1 MSADSM
7 LLHARAAGDPYAE
20 RRAVAA
26 APRCARGLGGW
37 LPAAMRLRIY
47 RREVSTIRELSQA
60 WQALDADAWQA
71 RLRGLRARLMRDGL
85 GSAAR
90 LEACAATDVAC
101 RQVLE
106 LGAFDNQWLAALTML
121 DGQLAEMATGEGK
134 TLSAGL
140 AAAVA
145 AMAGVPVHVM
155 TANDYLARRDAETLA
170 PLYRRLGLRHGTVCA
185 GDSEAARRS
194 AYGCDVVH
202 ATARE
207 IAFDYLRDEASGAR
221 PVSALQ
227 GRIDRLAGDRPAPL
241 LRGLHMALIDEADSI
256 LLDEARVPLIL
267 SVAREDAR
275 QRAMLWQTVALADRL
290 EPSRDYL
297 LRAEQRRAELTA
309 AGRERLV
316 AFSAQAD
323 GAWINARHR
332 DEMVSTALAARH
344 LYARGQD
351 YFVRDGEIVIIDP
364 VTGRGAEGRQWSLG
378 LHQLIALKE
387 GCKPPVETETLN
399 QITYQ
404 RFFPRYLR
412 VGGMSGSLR
421 EVRGEL
427 AAVYGLRLLEVPLRL
442 PSRRRHL
449 PARLFASHDEIAA
462 ALPGRVRA
470 LAAQGRAV
478 LVGSASVAQ
487 SRRISAWLDAAAIA
501 HQVLNAE
508 QSDDEARIVAAAG
521 QPGSVT
527 VATNMAG
534 RGTDIRLDASVAE
547 AGGLHVLSCQLNAS
561 RRLDRQLAGRCAR
574 QGDRGSAE
582 HWLCAEDFLREH
594 EALSASLARM
604 IRKFSIHPQNPLAA
618 AMGRV
623 MLALYQR
630 RRERRERRERAR
642 MLAHDVF
649 WDEQLVFGAHRFN
662 GGRRS

>member
-1 MSADSM
+1 
-7 LLHARAAGDPYAE
+7 
-20 RRAVAA
+20 
-26 APRCARGLGGW
+26 
-37 LPAAMRLRIY
+37 MRLRIY

-71 RLRGLRARLMRDGL
+71 RRLRDLRARLMRDGL

-155 TANDYLARRDAETLA
+155 TANDYLARRDAETW
-170 PLYRRLGLRHGTVCA
+170 
-185 GDSEAARRS
+185 RRS
-194 AYGCDVVH
+194 TAGWGCVTARCAR
-202 ATARE
+202 ATARRRG
-207 IAFDYLRDEASGAR
+207 AAHTAATWCTPRRARSPSTTCATRPAGRARSGAAGADR
-221 PVSALQ
+221 PAR
-227 GRIDRLAGDRPAPL
+227 GRPPAPL

-316 AFSAQAD
+316 AVSAQAD

-387 GCKPPVETETLN
+387 GCKP
-399 QITYQ
+399 
-404 RFFPRYLR
+404 R
-412 VGGMSGSLR
+412 
-421 EVRGEL
+421 
-427 AAVYGLRLLEVPLRL
+427 
-442 PSRRRHL
+442 SRPKRSTRS
-449 PARLFASHDEIAA
+449 PTSASF
-462 ALPGRVRA
+462 RA
-470 LAAQGRAV
+470 IC
-478 LVGSASVAQ
+478 GSAA
-487 SRRISAWLDAAAIA
+487 
-501 HQVLNAE
+501 
-508 QSDDEARIVAAAG
+508 
-521 QPGSVT
+521 
-527 VATNMAG
+527 
-534 RGTDIRLDASVAE
+534 
-547 AGGLHVLSCQLNAS
+547 
-561 RRLDRQLAGRCAR
+561 
-574 QGDRGSAE
+574 
-582 HWLCAEDFLREH
+582 
-594 EALSASLARM
+594 
-604 IRKFSIHPQNPLAA
+604 
-618 AMGRV
+618 
-623 MLALYQR
+623 
-630 RRERRERRERAR
+630 
-642 MLAHDVF
+642 
-649 WDEQLVFGAHRFN
+649 
-662 GGRRS
+662 